1 MKKNAFTF
9 AELMISLVVISVL
22 CAILYPMIAQF
33 TPNSNKPLFKA
44 AYRTL
49 IEVLAELTA
58 DSISGELEIVAE
70 NGTRSSIATGAEL
83 CTVFCDKTNTVP
95 LQTGGTSTAPVFEA
109 SDCATQCA
117 DQIITTTNGMR
128 WHFGNYAT
136 YRDPMDNA
144 TNVANVFKIY
154 VDVNA
159 SNNSLPSAANCIS
172 PIDAANGEFCY
183 APAEIYEILP
193 GASDNDGVMWPNG
206 KFIVE
211 KLKAQDTFEIL
222 IDKKGKIV
230 SMSPAG
236 WANLEDNL
244 QAVD

>member
-58 DSISGELEIVAE
+58 DSISGELEIVAAD
-70 NGTRSSIATGAEL
+70 GTRSSITTGIDL
-83 CTVFCDKTNTVP
+83 CTVFCEKVNTV
-95 LQTGGTSTAPVFEA
+95 
-109 SDCATQCA
+109 SDDDTCATQCA

-128 WHFGNYAT
+128 WHFGNNAT
-136 YRDPMDNA
+136 YNDPMVNTTA
-144 TNVANVFKIY
+144 VANVFKIY

-159 SNNSLPSAANCIS
+159 SNNSLASIDNCNS
-172 PIDAANGEFCY
+172 PLDTSVNAEGKTTAVGEFCY
-183 APAEIYEILP
+183 ASTTGVTGVYTTLP
-193 GASDNDGVMWPNG
+193 SVGDSYGV
-206 KFIVE
+206 FDAQ

-222 IDKKGKIV
+222 IDNRGRIV
-230 SMSPAG
+230 TMSPAG